1 MKTSTLCVI
10 KIGSNALTDPDGNP
24 ARDTLS
30 HLVEEV
36 ANLIEKGI
44 KVILVSSGAV
54 AYGRKEIALPTK
66 LEPIQKKQI
75 WAAMGQIGL
84 VNAFQTEFKKFGISI
99 AQVLVTKEDFRDRKH
114 YVNMKHCF
122 TGLINNNVLPIV
134 NENDTVA
141 VTELMFTDNDEL
153 AGLTAAMVNAD
164 TLVLLTNVNGIYNG
178 PPDLPDSQL
187 IPIVKSAQS
196 DIKKFI
202 SASRSTFG
210 RGGMLTKWG
219 IARKSAALGIQVAI
233 GNGKTSNILTSLFDA
248 GNVPFT
254 YFEPHTKKQN
264 PKKWL
269 AHGEQY
275 FRGEVIINK
284 GAVEVLHTNEI
295 RSLLPVGIISQSGDF
310 QKGDIVLILGETGK
324 KIGLGKAAYGAATLS
339 DKIGQKMQK
348 PFIHYD
354 YLYLFYDA

>member
-1 MKTSTLCVI
+1 MKNSTQCVI
-10 KIGSNALTDPDGNP
+10 KIGSNVLTDKDGNP
-24 ARDTLS
+24 AMEILS
-30 HLVEEV
+30 HLVEEIV
-36 ANLIEKGI
+36 GLIRKGV

-54 AYGRKEIALPTK
+54 AFGRKEISLPAK
-66 LEPIQKKQI
+66 LEPVQKKQI
-75 WAAMGQIGL
+75 WAAIGQIGL
-84 VNAFQTEFKKFGISI
+84 INALKSEFKKFDIPV

-122 TGLINNNVLPIV
+122 SGLINNNILPIV

-164 TLVLLTNVNGIYNG
+164 TLILLTNVDGIFDG
-178 PPDLPDSQL
+178 PPDQPESQI
-187 IPIVKSAQS
+187 IPIVKSEHS

-233 GNGKTSNILTSLFDA
+233 ANGKKEHILTSLFKDP
-248 GNVPFT
+248 NLQFT

-269 AHGEQY
+269 AHGENY
-275 FRGEVIINK
+275 FRGEVTINQ
-284 GAVEVLHTNEI
+284 GAVDVLHTNEI
-295 RSLLPVGIISQSGDF
+295 RSLLPIGIISQTGDF
-310 QKGDIVLILGETGK
+310 QKGDIVLILGEAGQ
-324 KIGLGKAAYGAATLS
+324 KIGLGKAAYASSTLS
-339 DKIGQKMQK
+339 EKIGQKMQK